1 MTGYFTE
8 ARIELGNSPAFISR
22 IGDHLKLYGAELSRW
37 DNALD
42 ASTELWT
49 SSFESETDSL
59 LVRAEASSLDMLY
72 LVKMTIAEQ
81 IMQFV
86 GNEAFRIAWTGDG
99 SDLTV
104 PPNFSVMEVASVRDV
119 TPHMRRI
126 TLRGDDL
133 SRFDTLEA
141 LHLRILV
148 QHPEAPTPQ
157 WPTLDPN
164 GIVRWPDGEHRP
176 RLRVYTVRNV
186 DVAAGTMD
194 LDFVL
199 HGDAHT
205 EGGPGTAPGADWARH
220 AAIGQPM
227 GIIGPGG
234 GGLKEADWY
243 LFAGDETGLPAIG
256 RMLEALPPQA
266 RGHVIVEV
274 ADAGEE
280 QALAAPQG
288 FEIRWLHRNGAEAGT
303 TTQLADAVKGVSFP
317 RDGREIYAWAACEF
331 DAFRAIRTYL
341 RKEVKL
347 SRADH
352 LVVSYW
358 RRGRSEEESGGHHDD

>member
-49 SSFESETDSL
+49 SSFESETGRL
-59 LVRAEASSLDMLY
+59 LVRAEASSLDVLY

-81 IMQFV
+81 IMRFADDD
-86 GNEAFRIAWTGDG
+86 AFRIAWTGDG

-104 PPNFSVMEVASVRDV
+104 PPNFSIMHVTAIRDV

-126 TLRGDDL
+126 TLSGDDL

-148 QHPEAPTPQ
+148 QHPEAPEPQ
-157 WPTLDPN
+157 WPTLDSN
-164 GIVRWPDGEHRP
+164 GIVRWPDGGHRP
-176 RLRVYTVRNV
+176 RLRIYTVRNV

-199 HGDAHT
+199 HCDTHSGDAP
-205 EGGPGTAPGADWARH
+205 EAAPGAHWARH
-220 AAIGQPM
+220 AVTGQIIG
-227 GIIGPGG
+227 ILGPGG

-243 LFAGDETGLPAIG
+243 LFASDETGLPAIG
-256 RMLEALPPQA
+256 RMLETLPPQA

-288 FEIRWLHRNGAEAGT
+288 IEIRWLHRNGAEAGT
-303 TTQLADAVKGVSFP
+303 TTLLADAVKGVSFP

-341 RKEVKL
+341 RKEVRL
-347 SRADH
+347 ARADH